1 MKKKY
6 FRQVPDFD
14 YISRLPKSKIS
25 DYVKVKNLF
34 KKGKLREDIFQDV
47 TVFTKYQI
55 KGDDRPDNVAYDVY
69 DNADLDWVILLSNNI
84 INIQTEWPL
93 PQNDFDRV
101 LLEKYKTY
109 ENLYSSIHHYE
120 TTEVTNSQGVVI
132 VPAGLHVASTYTTT
146 YFDYYQ
152 DSLIEVKDA
161 IKPVTNYEWEEEKEN
176 KKRNIFILKNRYLG
190 IVLDDMQDIMP
201 YKNGSTQYVSR
212 TIKRGENIRLY

>member
-190 IVLDDMQDIMP
+190 ILLDDMQDIMP
-201 YKNGSTQYVSR
+201 YKNGSTQYVSE

>member
-1 MKKKY
+1 MKKY

-14 YISRLPKSKIS
+14 YVSRIPESKIS

-34 KKGKLREDIFQDV
+34 KKGKLRNDIFQDV

-55 KGDDRPDNVAYDVY
+55 TGDDRPDNVAYDVY
-69 DNADLDWVILLSNNI
+69 DNPDLDWVILLSNNI
-84 INIQTEWPL
+84 VNIQTEWPL
-93 PQNDFDRV
+93 PQNDFDR
-101 LLEKYKTY
+101 LLLSRYKTY
-109 ENLYSSIHHYE
+109 ENLYSGIHHYE

-132 VPAGLHVASTYTTT
+132 VPAGLYVAPDYKTEY
-146 YFDYYQ
+146 YDYYQ
-152 DSLIEVKDA
+152 DSLVTVQDA
-161 IKPVTNYEWEEEKEN
+161 VKPVTNYEYEEEKEN
-176 KKRNIFILKNRYLG
+176 KKRNIFILKNKYLG

>member
-1 MKKKY
+1 MSKY
-6 FRQVPDFD
+6 FRQIPDFD
-14 YISRLPKSKIS
+14 YVSRLPQSKIS

-34 KKGKLREDIFQDV
+34 KKGKLRDDIFQDV
-47 TVFTKYQI
+47 TVFTKYEI
-55 KGDDRPDNVAYDVY
+55 KGDDRPDNVAYEVY

-84 INIQTEWPL
+84 VNIQTEWPL

-152 DSLIEVKDA
+152 DSLVEVKDA

-190 IVLDDMQDIMP
+190 ILLDDMQDIMP
-201 YKNGSTQYVSR
+201 YKNGSTQYVSE

>member
-1 MKKKY
+1 MSKY
-6 FRQVPDFD
+6 FRQIPDFD
-14 YISRLPKSKIS
+14 YVSRLPESKIS

-34 KKGKLREDIFQDV
+34 KKGKLRDDIFQDV
-47 TVFTKYQI
+47 TVFTKYEI
-55 KGDDRPDNVAYDVY
+55 KGDDRPDNVAYEVY

-84 INIQTEWPL
+84 VNIQTEWPL

-152 DSLIEVKDA
+152 DSLVEVKDA

-190 IVLDDMQDIMP
+190 ILLDDMQDIMP
-201 YKNGSTQYVSR
+201 YKNGSTQYVSE

>member
-1 MKKKY
+1 MKKY

-14 YISRLPKSKIS
+14 YVSRLPESKIS

-34 KKGKLREDIFQDV
+34 KKGKLRNDIFQDV

-55 KGDDRPDNVAYDVY
+55 SGDDRPDNVAFEVY
-69 DNADLDWVILLSNNI
+69 NNPDLDWIILLSNNI
-84 INIQTEWPL
+84 VNIQTEWPL
-93 PQNDFDRV
+93 PQNDFDK
-101 LLEKYKTY
+101 LLLSRYKSY
-109 ENLYSSIHHYE
+109 ENLYSGIHHYE

-132 VPAGLHVASTYTTT
+132 VPAGLYVASDYKTEY
-146 YFDYYQ
+146 YDYYQ
-152 DSLIEVKDA
+152 DSLVTVQDAVKA
-161 IKPVTNYEWEEEKEN
+161 VTNYEYEEEQEN
-176 KKRNIFILKNRYLG
+176 KKRNIFILKERYLG

>member
-1 MKKKY
+1 MKKY

-14 YISRLPKSKIS
+14 YVSRLPESKIS

-34 KKGKLREDIFQDV
+34 KKGKLRDDIFQDV

-55 KGDDRPDNVAYDVY
+55 SGDDRPDNVAFDVY
-69 DNADLDWVILLSNNI
+69 NDPNLDWIILLSNNI
-84 INIQTEWPL
+84 VNLQTEWPL
-93 PQNDFDRV
+93 PQNDFDK
-101 LLEKYKTY
+101 LLLSRYKTY
-109 ENLYSSIHHYE
+109 ENLYSGIHHYE

-132 VPAGLHVASTYTTT
+132 VPAGLYVAPDYKTEY
-146 YFDYYQ
+146 YDYYQ
-152 DSLIEVKDA
+152 DSLVTVQDAVKA
-161 IKPVTNYEWEEEKEN
+161 VTNYDYEEELEN
-176 KKRNIFILKNRYLG
+176 KKRSIYILKNRYLG

>member
-14 YISRLPKSKIS
+14 YVSRLPQSKIS
-25 DYVKVKNLF
+25 DYIKVKNLF

-93 PQNDFDRV
+93 PQNDFDK
-101 LLEKYKTY
+101 LLLSRYKTY
-109 ENLYSSIHHYE
+109 ENLYSGIHHYE

-132 VPAGLHVASTYTTT
+132 VPAGLHVSSTYTTT

-152 DSLIEVKDA
+152 DSLVEVKDC

-201 YKNGSTQYVSR
+201 YKNGSTQYVSE

>member
-1 MKKKY
+1 MKKY

-14 YISRLPKSKIS
+14 YVSRIPESKIS

-34 KKGKLREDIFQDV
+34 KKGKLRNDIFQDV

-55 KGDDRPDNVAYDVY
+55 TGDDRPDNVAYEVY
-69 DNADLDWVILLSNNI
+69 DNPDLDWVILLSNNI
-84 INIQTEWPL
+84 VNIQTEWPL
-93 PQNDFDRV
+93 PQNDFDK
-101 LLEKYKTY
+101 LLLSRYKTY
-109 ENLYSSIHHYE
+109 ENLYSGIHHYE

-132 VPAGLHVASTYTTT
+132 VPAGLYVAPDYKTEY
-146 YFDYYQ
+146 YDYYQ
-152 DSLIEVKDA
+152 DSLVTVQDA
-161 IKPVTNYEWEEEKEN
+161 VKPVTNYEYEEEQEN
-176 KKRNIFILKNRYLG
+176 KKRNIFILKNKYLG